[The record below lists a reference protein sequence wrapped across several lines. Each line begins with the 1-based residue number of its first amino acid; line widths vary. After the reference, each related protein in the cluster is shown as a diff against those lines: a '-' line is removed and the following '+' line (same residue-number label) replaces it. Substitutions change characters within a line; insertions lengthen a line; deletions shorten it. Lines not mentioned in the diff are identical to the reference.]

1 MILDVFRAMGRRW
14 YVVVGGLVLTAGLT
28 WAASEISPPEYNAR
42 GLVLLLPGENA
53 VLDGGNPFLALSGLE
68 QPAGIVV
75 AYFASSAAQMEVAA
89 VSESAQF
96 EVFLDDSTRGP
107 VIAVD
112 VTDVSAEATL
122 QTLEFLTDR
131 VPKELERLQEQ
142 VGAPADSMI
151 TSMPLAIDDRAE
163 ADTAGTT
170 RLIIAALAV
179 GAVAT
184 VAGALSLDGLL
195 LRRKARRTGISGLAS
210 AEDGPPSSATDE
222 DTALA
227 HPTTPY
233 PRTRAATSASSEPHQ
248 SPPKPVS
255 ARTGRVR

>member
-14 YVVVGGLVLTAGLT
+14 HVVLIGLALTAGLS
-28 WAASEISPPEYNAR
+28 WAASEVSPPEYNAR
-42 GLVLLLPGENA
+42 GLVLLLPGDNA

-75 AYFASSAAQMEVAA
+75 AYFASSAAQVEVAA

-112 VTDVSAEATL
+112 VTDISADATL
-122 QTLEFLTDR
+122 ETLEFLTDR
-131 VPKELERLQEQ
+131 VPAELKRLQEQ

-170 RLIIAALAV
+170 RLIIAALVV
-179 GAVAT
+179 GAVLT
-184 VAGALSLDGLL
+184 VAGALTLDGLL
-195 LRRKARRTGISGLAS
+195 LRRKVRRARISGVAS
-210 AEDGPPSSATDE
+210 ADDDPPAAANE
-222 DTALA
+222 VTARA
-227 HPTTPY
+227 HPTTLY
-233 PRTRAATSASSEPHQ
+233 SRTRAATSPGSEPLQ
-248 SPPKPVS
+248 SAPKRVS
-255 ARTGRVR
+255 ARTGRAR